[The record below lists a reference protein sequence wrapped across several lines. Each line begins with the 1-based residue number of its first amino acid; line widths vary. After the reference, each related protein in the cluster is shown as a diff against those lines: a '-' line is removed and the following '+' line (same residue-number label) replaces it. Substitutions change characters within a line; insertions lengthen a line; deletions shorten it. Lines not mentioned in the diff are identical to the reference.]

1 MDWPRLAEAA
11 FDALVLSLA
20 LGGALAPPDP
30 FTQLLY
36 AGPAF
41 AVAVVAVYLYGQQS
55 VEPWWKRYLVFVG
68 GLLAVTLAWRLL
80 AFAVGTSATAAVRSA
95 FLLVGVAF
103 GAWLAYFGGLER
115 LRGDETAA

>member
-1 MDWPRLAEAA
+1 MNWSRLAEAA

-20 LGGALAPPDP
+20 LGGVLAPPDP

-36 AGPAF
+36 AGPTF
-41 AVAVVAVYLYGQQS
+41 AVTLVAVYLYGQQS
-55 VEPWWKRYLVFVG
+55 VEPWWKRYLIFVG

-80 AFAVGTSATAAVRSA
+80 AFAVSPGAAIASRTRPA

-103 GAWLAYFGGLER
+103 GAWLAYFGGVER
-115 LRGDETAA
+115 LTTR